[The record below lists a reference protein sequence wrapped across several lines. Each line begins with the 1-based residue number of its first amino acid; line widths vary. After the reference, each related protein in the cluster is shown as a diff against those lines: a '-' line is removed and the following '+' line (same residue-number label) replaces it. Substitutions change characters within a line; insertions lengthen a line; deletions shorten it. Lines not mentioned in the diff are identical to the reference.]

1 MSKLVKFDVI
11 QLRDAEKDIIY
22 NTENNITITG
32 YVTSKM
38 EKVILADAFVII
50 AAAKGM
56 IVGYNKKY
64 LQCVIMKQ
72 EIAKSIKKE
81 PIIQVTI
88 KEDEFNTLIKREMNG
103 GVFYHK
109 LSKMFEKIYEN
120 TPMFV
125 AFIHPT
131 TRAKIIFKLSKAEK
145 VIKTIGYESNDSYQ
159 KIRVV
164 TPMIKLILADRI
176 L

>member
-56 IVGYNKKY
+56 IVGYNK
-64 LQCVIMKQ
+64 
-72 EIAKSIKKE
+72 
-81 PIIQVTI
+81 
-88 KEDEFNTLIKREMNG
+88 NTYN
-103 GVFYHK
+103 V
-109 LSKMFEKIYEN
+109 
-120 TPMFV
+120 
-125 AFIHPT
+125 
-131 TRAKIIFKLSKAEK
+131 
-145 VIKTIGYESNDSYQ
+145 
-159 KIRVV
+159 
-164 TPMIKLILADRI
+164 
-176 L
+176 